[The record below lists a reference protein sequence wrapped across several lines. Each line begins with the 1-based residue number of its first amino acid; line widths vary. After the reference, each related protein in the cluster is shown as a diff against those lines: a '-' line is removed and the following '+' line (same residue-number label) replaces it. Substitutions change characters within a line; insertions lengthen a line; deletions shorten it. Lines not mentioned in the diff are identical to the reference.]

1 MSPCAPIAQLDRA
14 VDYESTGREFESL
27 WAHHNLPFGSQA
39 IQIYTLCG
47 IICRMN
53 LRAQAPLPLRPEL

>member
-27 WAHHNLPFGSQA
+27 WAHHNVLK
-39 IQIYTLCG
+39 IK
-47 IICRMN
+47 R
-53 LRAQAPLPLRPEL
+53 LRKSKIDKIETKTQTETKTVT